1 MNGPFSPVEL
11 LAAFAAGA
19 LLGALVLWALSIRRT
34 SNALAQAESE
44 RARRLELQS
53 RVDTA
58 EASAR
63 DLDKRLAVAGE
74 KEEQA
79 RRLLEQQSEFLGKAR
94 GDLEDTFQALAG
106 AALKGST
113 EQFLTL
119 AQERLSAARSEA
131 TSDLDKRRDAIEAL
145 LAPVREG
152 LEKVEGRTRQLEQ
165 ARVEAYSRIDEQV
178 KQLVDAATRL
188 GDRTTSLTSALK
200 GSQVRGAWGE
210 IALRNVVE
218 LAGMTEH
225 CDFLE
230 QETVEGG
237 QRPDML
243 IRLPAGRFIAVD
255 AKAPF
260 SAFTEAAE
268 ATEEAVRKQALLR
281 HVRDLRAHVRALAS
295 RDYAAALDGELDLVV
310 LFLPGDPFLGA
321 AVTTEPKLL
330 EESLRA
336 RVLIA
341 TPTTLLALLR
351 TVAIYWQQRELAKN
365 AQQIADVARE
375 LYDRAAKFGEELA
388 GVGKGLQGAIDA
400 YNRAVGSFDRRLMP
414 MANRLEEL
422 KAAEQSK
429 RQISAPE
436 AIESTLREPVR

>member
-1 MNGPFSPVEL
+1 MTGPYSPIET
-11 LAAFAAGA
+11 LAAFGLGA
-19 LLGALVLWALSIRRT
+19 LLGALILWALSIRRT
-34 SNALAQAESE
+34 SSALAAAESE
-44 RARRLELQS
+44 RARRLELQH
-53 RVDTA
+53 RVETA
-58 EASAR
+58 EAGVR

-79 RRLLEQQSEFLGKAR
+79 RRLLDEQREFLAKAR
-94 GDLEDTFQALAG
+94 GDLEDTFQALAA
-106 AALKGST
+106 AALKGTS

-119 AQERLSAARSEA
+119 AQERLSKVRSEA
-131 TSDLDKRRDAIEAL
+131 TSDLDKRRDAIESL

-152 LEKVEGRTRQLEQ
+152 LERIEGRTRQLEQ

-178 KQLVDAATRL
+178 RQLAEAAERL

-200 GSQVRGAWGE
+200 GSQVRGSWGE

-218 LAGMTEH
+218 MAGMTEH

-243 IRLPAGRFIAVD
+243 VRLPAGRFIAVD

-268 ATEEAVRKQALLR
+268 ATDDTTRKQALAR
-281 HVRDLRAHVRALAS
+281 HVRDLRAHVRALAA
-295 RDYAAALDGELDLVV
+295 RDYAAKIEGELDLVV
-310 LFLPGDPFLGA
+310 LFLPGDPLLGA
-321 AVTTEPKLL
+321 AITTEPRLL
-330 EESLRA
+330 EESLRS

-351 TVAIYWQQRELAKN
+351 TVAIYWQQRELARN

-375 LYDRAAKFGEELA
+375 LYDRAAKFGEELS

-414 MANRLEEL
+414 MAGRLEEL

-429 RQISAPE
+429 RRLAAPE
-436 AIESTLREPVR
+436 AIESTLREPVS